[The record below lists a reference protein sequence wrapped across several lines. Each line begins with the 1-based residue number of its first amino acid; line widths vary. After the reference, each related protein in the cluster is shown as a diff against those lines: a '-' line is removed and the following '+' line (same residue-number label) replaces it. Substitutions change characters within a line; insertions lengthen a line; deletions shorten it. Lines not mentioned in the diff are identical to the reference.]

1 MELVL
6 QGAHLENRTIRSST
20 TRFANVAFSNGSLL
34 QSFETRFLKN
44 EPLVSPKNIMRYL
57 YHTTAEICILASSEL
72 ENGDILVP
80 KISNDFKLYPISK
93 VAENFITDKNL
104 TPVLVNSKTKH
115 IKF

>member
-1 MELVL
+1 
-6 QGAHLENRTIRSST
+6 
-20 TRFANVAFSNGSLL
+20 
-34 QSFETRFLKN
+34 
-44 EPLVSPKNIMRYL
+44 MRYFVS
-57 YHTTAEICILASSEL
+57 HKEAAEICILASSEL